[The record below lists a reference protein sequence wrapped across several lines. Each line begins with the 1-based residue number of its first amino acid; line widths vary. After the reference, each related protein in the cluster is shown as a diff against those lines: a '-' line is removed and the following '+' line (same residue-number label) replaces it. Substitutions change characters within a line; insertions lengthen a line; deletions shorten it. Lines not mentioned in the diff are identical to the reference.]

1 MYLIVLICIIY
12 IQLYIYTAIYIYTTV
27 YTLENIGRPH
37 WARSELMKATASVVG
52 LIASDDL
59 CTVKLNR
66 EAQLPGETCQLCTSA
81 AGIPCEPRL
90 RMLGDD
96 SI

>member
-1 MYLIVLICIIY
+1 MIVLICIIY
-12 IQLYIYTAIYIYTTV
+12 IYIQLYAIYIYTTV
-27 YTLENIGRPH
+27 YTLENIRRPH

-66 EAQLPGETCQLCTSA
+66 EAQLPGETCQLCASA
-81 AGIPCEPRL
+81 AGIPCKPRL